1 MSIYSNEF
9 DNQDAFPIYSEEHK
23 SLEVTQ
29 SNSSIDLSHLQE
41 VIEGI
46 VADAYIQQRKNS
58 VKETNPI
65 IKIFDHDLIND
76 INEVGKLLNKSSV
89 VLENEGCVEEILQP
103 EIRVTYEEGDGY
115 LIPIFLQMHVLS
127 QSFGPI
133 FQVCE
138 TITGVTVEDIESL
151 LEDAET
157 LYQPSGSDDEE
168 DSDVELAPR
177 NHELDQLEETD
188 DDE

>member
-29 SNSSIDLSHLQE
+29 SNSSVDLSHLQE
-41 VIEGI
+41 VVEGI

-76 INEVGKLLNKSSV
+76 VNEVGKLLNKSSV
-89 VLENEGCVEEILQP
+89 VLENEGCV
-103 EIRVTYEEGDGY
+103 
-115 LIPIFLQMHVLS
+115 S
-127 QSFGPI
+127 
-133 FQVCE
+133 
-138 TITGVTVEDIESL
+138 
-151 LEDAET
+151 
-157 LYQPSGSDDEE
+157 
-168 DSDVELAPR
+168 
-177 NHELDQLEETD
+177 
-188 DDE
+188 